1 MPIRK
6 PAILKALFL
15 TCHPLPSLAVTAMFT
30 VLIARAA
37 PHGIGPVAAI
47 AAVLLGELSIGWSN
61 DYFDAGRDAM
71 AGRTDKPIVSGAIA
85 QRTVLAAAVIAV
97 AASVALAFS
106 VNAACGTV
114 DVAQMAA
121 GWLYNAGLKITP
133 VSGVAYAVGF
143 GLIPEFAT
151 STAPGIPAARPA
163 VLIAAALLGV
173 GGHLANALPDL
184 DGDRV
189 AGVRGLPNVLA
200 DRFGAGAVRIITI
213 LLLLGASGFLALSG
227 SPWLWFGF
235 AAAAV
240 LAWLGLGGEG
250 RAPFF
255 AALAIA
261 GIDVVMFVLGGVP
274 LS

>member
-1 MPIRK
+1 MP
-6 PAILKALFL
+6 ILKALFR
-15 TCHPLPSLAVTAMFT
+15 TCHPLPSLAVTAMFAA
-30 VLIARAA
+30 LIARAA
-37 PHGIGPVAAI
+37 PHGTGPVAAI

-61 DYFDAGRDAM
+61 DYFDAPRDAM
-71 AGRTDKPIVSGAIA
+71 AGRTDKPIVNGTIS
-85 QRTVLAAAVIAV
+85 QRAVLAAAVVAV
-97 AASVALAFS
+97 AASVVLAFS
-106 VNAACGTV
+106 VNTACGTV

-121 GWLYNAGLKITP
+121 GWFYNAGLKITP

-151 STAPGIPAARPA
+151 STAPGVPAARPA

-200 DRFGAGAVRIITI
+200 DRFGAGAVRIIAV

-227 SPWLWFGF
+227 SPWLWLGF
-235 AAAAV
+235 ALAAL
-240 LAWLGLGGEG
+240 LAWLGLSGEG
-250 RAPFF
+250 RAPFL